1 MPGRIYTATA
11 GRLFAAAYDSLI
23 MAPVQERGF
32 ADRRAAL
39 AGQAHG
45 RTVEIGAGTGL
56 NLEHY
61 TDAVDDLTLTEP
73 GPHMAKRLEAR
84 VAASGR
90 RTTRVVQAGGES
102 LPFADDSFDTALA
115 TLVLCT
121 APDPAAVLEE
131 IARVLRPGG
140 RFLFIE
146 HVRSHDPGTARWQDR
161 LVRVWPYL
169 ADGCHCNR
177 DTQATI
183 AASPLTLADVESGK
197 LNGAPPVVKPLIV
210 GSATAAS

>member
-1 MPGRIYTATA
+1 
-11 GRLFAAAYDSLI
+11 
-23 MAPVQERGF
+23 
-32 ADRRAAL
+32 
-39 AGQAHG
+39 
-45 RTVEIGAGTGL
+45 
-56 NLEHY
+56 
-61 TDAVDDLTLTEP
+61 
-73 GPHMAKRLEAR
+73 
-84 VAASGR
+84 
-90 RTTRVVQAGGES
+90 
-102 LPFADDSFDTALA
+102 
-115 TLVLCT
+115 
-121 APDPAAVLEE
+121 VLEE

-183 AASPLTLADVESGK
+183 AASPLTLADVESGR